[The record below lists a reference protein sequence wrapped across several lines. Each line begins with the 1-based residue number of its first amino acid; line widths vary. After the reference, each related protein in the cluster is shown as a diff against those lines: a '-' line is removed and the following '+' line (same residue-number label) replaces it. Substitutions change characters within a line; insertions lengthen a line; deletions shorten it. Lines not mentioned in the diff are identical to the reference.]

1 MSALSTTGH
10 NDGITLHCLQ
20 SIAQLIPLSSAV
32 FYRVNAYL
40 KPEAYVLH
48 NISNSTHQQYLEHFQ
63 PLDPLSPSRFGQQ
76 VITVATMTPGIC
88 ARHRHYYHEFMLP
101 NHVCDMIEIFI
112 RRGHR
117 IIAGISLMRDIPFS
131 SEERLRAQAVQ
142 PLLGLAIHDSLQ
154 EDNDLASILTA
165 KEREIVGMVCEGAS
179 NKLIARQL
187 NISLSTVK
195 THLRNIFAKTEVI
208 NRTELVSRT
217 RMSLGTTFT
226 EYVKAFFLTRVNCG
240 SFPHMSYMPELI
252 PPSELMPQ

>member
-117 IIAGISLMRDIPFS
+117 IIAAISLMRDIPFS

-154 EDNDLASILTA
+154 EDNNLTSILTA

-217 RMSLGTTFT
+217 RMSS
-226 EYVKAFFLTRVNCG
+226 VQH
-240 SFPHMSYMPELI
+240 SQHM
-252 PPSELMPQ
+252 

>member
-76 VITVATMTPGIC
+76 VVTVATMTPGIC
-88 ARHRHYYHEFMLP
+88 ARHRHYYHEFILP

-154 EDNDLASILTA
+154 EDNNLTSILTA

-217 RMSLGTTFT
+217 RMSSVQDSL
-226 EYVKAFFLTRVNCG
+226 N
-240 SFPHMSYMPELI
+240 M
-252 PPSELMPQ
+252 

>member
-76 VITVATMTPGIC
+76 VVTVATMTPGIC

-187 NISLSTVK
+187 NISLSIVK

-217 RMSLGTTFT
+217 RMSS
-226 EYVKAFFLTRVNCG
+226 VQH
-240 SFPHMSYMPELI
+240 SQHM
-252 PPSELMPQ
+252 

>member
-32 FYRVNAYL
+32 FYRVNTYL

-154 EDNDLASILTA
+154 EDNNLTSILTA

-217 RMSLGTTFT
+217 RMSSVQHSL
-226 EYVKAFFLTRVNCG
+226 N
-240 SFPHMSYMPELI
+240 M
-252 PPSELMPQ
+252 

>member
-165 KEREIVGMVCEGAS
+165 KERKIVGMVCEGAS

-217 RMSLGTTFT
+217 RMSSVQHSL
-226 EYVKAFFLTRVNCG
+226 N
-240 SFPHMSYMPELI
+240 M
-252 PPSELMPQ
+252 

>member
-154 EDNDLASILTA
+154 EDNNLTSILTT

-217 RMSLGTTFT
+217 RMSSVQHLQ
-226 EYVKAFFLTRVNCG
+226 
-240 SFPHMSYMPELI
+240 HM
-252 PPSELMPQ
+252 

>member
-217 RMSLGTTFT
+217 RMSSVQHSL
-226 EYVKAFFLTRVNCG
+226 N
-240 SFPHMSYMPELI
+240 I
-252 PPSELMPQ
+252 

>member
-76 VITVATMTPGIC
+76 VVTVATMTPGIC

-154 EDNDLASILTA
+154 EDNNLTSILTA

-217 RMSLGTTFT
+217 RMSSVQDSLNMWVMLPT
-226 EYVKAFFLTRVNCG
+226 Y
-240 SFPHMSYMPELI
+240 
-252 PPSELMPQ
+252 

>member
-154 EDNDLASILTA
+154 EDNNLASILTA
-165 KEREIVGMVCEGAS
+165 KDREIVGMVCEGAS

-217 RMSLGTTFT
+217 RMSS
-226 EYVKAFFLTRVNCG
+226 VQH
-240 SFPHMSYMPELI
+240 SQHM
-252 PPSELMPQ
+252 

>member
-1 MSALSTTGH
+1 MFQHTTILLRPDALIRMEGDNMSALSTTGH

-154 EDNDLASILTA
+154 EDNNLTSILTA

-217 RMSLGTTFT
+217 RMSS
-226 EYVKAFFLTRVNCG
+226 VQH
-240 SFPHMSYMPELI
+240 SQHM
-252 PPSELMPQ
+252 

>member
-1 MSALSTTGH
+1 TTGH

-154 EDNDLASILTA
+154 EDNNLTSILTA

-217 RMSLGTTFT
+217 RMSSVQHSL
-226 EYVKAFFLTRVNCG
+226 N
-240 SFPHMSYMPELI
+240 M
-252 PPSELMPQ
+252 

>member
-165 KEREIVGMVCEGAS
+165 KEREIVGMVCEGVS

-217 RMSLGTTFT
+217 RMSSVQHSL
-226 EYVKAFFLTRVNCG
+226 N
-240 SFPHMSYMPELI
+240 M
-252 PPSELMPQ
+252 

>member
-154 EDNDLASILTA
+154 EDNNLTSILTA

-217 RMSLGTTFT
+217 RMSSVQHSLNT
-226 EYVKAFFLTRVNCG
+226 
-240 SFPHMSYMPELI
+240 
-252 PPSELMPQ
+252 

>member
-154 EDNDLASILTA
+154 EDNNLASMLTA

-217 RMSLGTTFT
+217 RMSS
-226 EYVKAFFLTRVNCG
+226 VQH
-240 SFPHMSYMPELI
+240 SQHM
-252 PPSELMPQ
+252 

>member
-40 KPEAYVLH
+40 KPEPYVLH

-154 EDNDLASILTA
+154 EDNNLASILTA

-217 RMSLGTTFT
+217 RMSS
-226 EYVKAFFLTRVNCG
+226 VQH
-240 SFPHMSYMPELI
+240 SQHM
-252 PPSELMPQ
+252 

>member
-63 PLDPLSPSRFGQQ
+63 PLDPLSPSQFGQQ
-76 VITVATMTPGIC
+76 VVTVATMTPGIC

-154 EDNDLASILTA
+154 EDNNLTSILTA

-217 RMSLGTTFT
+217 RMSS
-226 EYVKAFFLTRVNCG
+226 VQH
-240 SFPHMSYMPELI
+240 SQHM
-252 PPSELMPQ
+252 

>member
-10 NDGITLHCLQ
+10 NNGITLHCLQ

-154 EDNDLASILTA
+154 EDNNLTSILTA

-217 RMSLGTTFT
+217 RMSSVQHSL
-226 EYVKAFFLTRVNCG
+226 N
-240 SFPHMSYMPELI
+240 M
-252 PPSELMPQ
+252 

>member
-76 VITVATMTPGIC
+76 VVTVATMTPGIC

-154 EDNDLASILTA
+154 EDNDLASILTT

-217 RMSLGTTFT
+217 RMSS
-226 EYVKAFFLTRVNCG
+226 VQH
-240 SFPHMSYMPELI
+240 SQHM
-252 PPSELMPQ
+252 

>member
-40 KPEAYVLH
+40 KPESYVLH

-217 RMSLGTTFT
+217 RMSS
-226 EYVKAFFLTRVNCG
+226 VQH
-240 SFPHMSYMPELI
+240 SQHM
-252 PPSELMPQ
+252 

>member
-165 KEREIVGMVCEGAS
+165 KEREIVGMVCEGTS

-217 RMSLGTTFT
+217 RMSSVQHSL
-226 EYVKAFFLTRVNCG
+226 N
-240 SFPHMSYMPELI
+240 M
-252 PPSELMPQ
+252 

>member
-10 NDGITLHCLQ
+10 DDGITLHCLQ

-217 RMSLGTTFT
+217 RMSS
-226 EYVKAFFLTRVNCG
+226 VQH
-240 SFPHMSYMPELI
+240 SQHM
-252 PPSELMPQ
+252 

>member
-154 EDNDLASILTA
+154 EDNNLASILTA

-179 NKLIARQL
+179 NKLIARQW

-217 RMSLGTTFT
+217 RMSS
-226 EYVKAFFLTRVNCG
+226 VQH
-240 SFPHMSYMPELI
+240 SQHM
-252 PPSELMPQ
+252 

>member
-101 NHVCDMIEIFI
+101 IHVCDMIEIFI

-217 RMSLGTTFT
+217 RMSSVQHSL
-226 EYVKAFFLTRVNCG
+226 N
-240 SFPHMSYMPELI
+240 M
-252 PPSELMPQ
+252 

>member
-63 PLDPLSPSRFGQQ
+63 PLDPLSPSRFGQE

-195 THLRNIFAKTEVI
+195 THLRNIFAKTEVV

-217 RMSLGTTFT
+217 RMSSVQHSL
-226 EYVKAFFLTRVNCG
+226 N
-240 SFPHMSYMPELI
+240 M
-252 PPSELMPQ
+252 

>member
-88 ARHRHYYHEFMLP
+88 DRHRHYYHEFMLP

-154 EDNDLASILTA
+154 EDNNLTPILTA

-217 RMSLGTTFT
+217 RMSSVQHSL
-226 EYVKAFFLTRVNCG
+226 N
-240 SFPHMSYMPELI
+240 M
-252 PPSELMPQ
+252 

>member
-76 VITVATMTPGIC
+76 VVTVATMTPGIC

-154 EDNDLASILTA
+154 EDNNLASILTA
-165 KEREIVGMVCEGAS
+165 KEREIVVMVCEGAS

-217 RMSLGTTFT
+217 RMSSVQHSL
-226 EYVKAFFLTRVNCG
+226 N
-240 SFPHMSYMPELI
+240 M
-252 PPSELMPQ
+252 

>member
-76 VITVATMTPGIC
+76 VITVAMMTPGIC

-217 RMSLGTTFT
+217 RMSSVQHSL
-226 EYVKAFFLTRVNCG
+226 N
-240 SFPHMSYMPELI
+240 M
-252 PPSELMPQ
+252 

>member
-1 MSALSTTGH
+1 MFQHTTILLRPDALIRMEGDNMSALSTTGH

-154 EDNDLASILTA
+154 EDNNLTSILTA

-217 RMSLGTTFT
+217 RMPSVQHSL
-226 EYVKAFFLTRVNCG
+226 N
-240 SFPHMSYMPELI
+240 M
-252 PPSELMPQ
+252 

>member
-76 VITVATMTPGIC
+76 VITVSTMTPGIC

-154 EDNDLASILTA
+154 EDNDLESILTA

-217 RMSLGTTFT
+217 RMSSVQHSL
-226 EYVKAFFLTRVNCG
+226 N
-240 SFPHMSYMPELI
+240 M
-252 PPSELMPQ
+252 

>member
-40 KPEAYVLH
+40 KPEGYVLH

-154 EDNDLASILTA
+154 EDNNLTSILTA

-217 RMSLGTTFT
+217 RMSS
-226 EYVKAFFLTRVNCG
+226 VQH
-240 SFPHMSYMPELI
+240 SQHM
-252 PPSELMPQ
+252 

>member
-76 VITVATMTPGIC
+76 VVTVATMTPGIC

-154 EDNDLASILTA
+154 EDNNLTSILTA

-195 THLRNIFAKTEVI
+195 THLRNIFAKTEVV

-217 RMSLGTTFT
+217 RMSSVQHSL
-226 EYVKAFFLTRVNCG
+226 N
-240 SFPHMSYMPELI
+240 M
-252 PPSELMPQ
+252 

>member
-76 VITVATMTPGIC
+76 VVTVATMTPGIC

-154 EDNDLASILTA
+154 EENNLASILTA

-217 RMSLGTTFT
+217 RMSS
-226 EYVKAFFLTRVNCG
+226 VQH
-240 SFPHMSYMPELI
+240 SQHM
-252 PPSELMPQ
+252 

>member
-48 NISNSTHQQYLEHFQ
+48 NISNNTHQQYLEHFQ

-154 EDNDLASILTA
+154 EDNNLASILTA

-217 RMSLGTTFT
+217 RMSS
-226 EYVKAFFLTRVNCG
+226 VQH
-240 SFPHMSYMPELI
+240 SQHM
-252 PPSELMPQ
+252 

>member
-88 ARHRHYYHEFMLP
+88 ARHGHYYHEFMLP

-154 EDNDLASILTA
+154 EDNNLTSILTA

-217 RMSLGTTFT
+217 RMSS
-226 EYVKAFFLTRVNCG
+226 VQH
-240 SFPHMSYMPELI
+240 SQHM
-252 PPSELMPQ
+252 

>member
-1 MSALSTTGH
+1 MFQHTTILLRPDALIRMEGDNMSALSTTGH

-154 EDNDLASILTA
+154 EDNNLTSILTA

-217 RMSLGTTFT
+217 RMSSVQHSL
-226 EYVKAFFLTRVNCG
+226 N
-240 SFPHMSYMPELI
+240 M
-252 PPSELMPQ
+252 

>member
-154 EDNDLASILTA
+154 EGNNLTSILTA

-217 RMSLGTTFT
+217 RMSSVQL
-226 EYVKAFFLTRVNCG
+226 LQ
-240 SFPHMSYMPELI
+240 HM
-252 PPSELMPQ
+252 

>member
-76 VITVATMTPGIC
+76 VVTVATMTPGIC

-217 RMSLGTTFT
+217 RMS
-226 EYVKAFFLTRVNCG
+226 
-240 SFPHMSYMPELI
+240 SIQHSQHM
-252 PPSELMPQ
+252 

>member
-20 SIAQLIPLSSAV
+20 SIAQLIPSSSAV

-217 RMSLGTTFT
+217 RMSS
-226 EYVKAFFLTRVNCG
+226 VQH
-240 SFPHMSYMPELI
+240 SQHM
-252 PPSELMPQ
+252 